1 MNIKHYILLPIS
13 ALMLA
18 SCASDEATN
27 NAPSADDRL
36 PLRFATSLSTERPL
50 TRAYDN
56 TIEATDELLS
66 YVRHVYDNGGARTS
80 VQASLVTIKDNQPT
94 TALYWDDFSHSNS
107 TDTDLRTPG
116 HALQSYYGYCY
127 NGGTPTTALDE
138 ETGELG
144 WTIAADQTTAEA
156 VKTNDLLWSKEQT
169 PVEYK
174 HAKDDH
180 GTINVPYTHAM
191 SKFTVVVVAGDG
203 FKADDLD
210 AATVTLHGM
219 NKQGTF
225 TAPTAEVVAEG
236 TTEVKMHGNAA
247 STTTDKKPCR
257 AFEAVVVPNTAL
269 NGNEQQL
276 ATIEMDGNNYKV
288 MVSESMLKS
297 WTTGLTDGKSRSGV
311 NYKLTVTLNKQ
322 AVAVTATLSGWS
334 DVTAEG
340 TGEIQFANDVKTI
353 GTNDT
358 SLKDGDKFRLYWK
371 KSDAAD
377 YDYATTATYDGSKFN
392 NSPAIYWPNGSTS
405 YYFRALSGTD
415 VTNVAQGKDVLWG
428 TSGDEAI
435 APRTGTVPLT
445 FSHAMSKVKV
455 VLETSDNEKSKVDF
469 TDAAIKMTQITTDGS
484 IDIATGAVSAGSTT
498 TDVTIAGET
507 IMVPQTISADA
518 RIIITLADGTTYS
531 LALKGITD
539 IVEWKRGESYTYT
552 IHVEKEAVKF
562 RAVITPWKEEKGS
575 GNASL
580 DWD

>member
-80 VQASLVTIKDNQPT
+80 VQASLVTIKDNQPI

-127 NGGTPTTALDE
+127 NGGTPATALDE
-138 ETGELG
+138 ETGELR

-156 VKTNDLLWSKEQT
+156 VKTNDLLWSDEQN
-169 PVEYK
+169 PVEYQ
-174 HAKDDH
+174 HAKDAH

-191 SKFTVVVVAGDG
+191 SKFTIVVVAGDG
-203 FKADDLD
+203 FKTDDLKT
-210 AATVTLHGM
+210 ATVTLHGM
-219 NKQGTF
+219 NLKGTF
-225 TAPTAEVVAEG
+225 TAPTAEVTAEG

-247 STTTDKKPCR
+247 STTTDNKPYR

-288 MVSESMLKS
+288 MVSESMLTR
-297 WTTGLTDGKSRSGV
+297 WADGIADGKSQSGV
-311 NYKLTVTLNKQ
+311 NYKLIVTLNKQ

-353 GTNDT
+353 GTNAT

-518 RIIITLADGTTYS
+518 KIVITLANGTTYS

>member
-1 MNIKHYILLPIS
+1 MNIKHYILLQIS

-18 SCASDEATN
+18 SCASDEAANSDSTT
-27 NAPSADDRL
+27 DERL
-36 PLRFATSLSTERPL
+36 PLRFATSLSTECPL

-56 TIEATDELLS
+56 TIETTDELLS
-66 YVRHVYDNGGARTS
+66 YVRHVYGEGTGRTS
-80 VQASLVTIKDNQPT
+80 VQASLVTIKNNQPT
-94 TALYWDDFSHSNS
+94 KALYWDDFSQA
-107 TDTDLRTPG
+107 TDDGSKDLHTTG

-127 NGGTPTTALDE
+127 NGATVTDGQLIE
-138 ETGELG
+138 ETGVLSWETG
-144 WTIAADQTTAEA
+144 ADQTAGI
-156 VKTNDLLWSKEQT
+156 KPYDLLWSKEQT

-174 HAKDDH
+174 HAKNDH

-236 TTEVKMHGNAA
+236 TTTDVKMYGH
-247 STTTDKKPCR
+247 SKTDMQR
-257 AFEAVVVPNTAL
+257 AFEAVVVPTTSLAKDN
-269 NGNEQQL
+269 L
-276 ATIEMDGNNYKV
+276 ATITMAGNTYQVKV
-288 MVSESMLKS
+288 SGNMLTE
-297 WTTGLTDGKSRSGV
+297 WTTGITDGKSQSGV

-322 AVAVTATLSGWS
+322 AIAINATLAGWT
-334 DVTAEG
+334 DVAATS
-340 TGEIQFANDVKTI
+340 TGEIQFANDVTEV
-353 GTNDT
+353 GANDA
-358 SLKDGDKFRLYWK
+358 SLKSGNAFRLYWQE
-371 KSDAAD
+371 SNATEG
-377 YDYATTATYDGSKFN
+377 YVYATTATYDSDSKTFTN
-392 NSPAIYWPNGSTS
+392 TPAIYWPNGSDS

-518 RIIITLADGTTYS
+518 KIFITLQDGTTYS

-575 GNASL
+575 GKASL

>member
-66 YVRHVYDNGGARTS
+66 YVRHVYDNSGARTS

-236 TTEVKMHGNAA
+236 TTTDVKMYGH
-247 STTTDKKPCR
+247 SKTDMQR
-257 AFEAVVVPNTAL
+257 AFEAVVVPTTSLAKDN
-269 NGNEQQL
+269 L
-276 ATIEMDGNNYKV
+276 ATITMAGNTYQVKV
-288 MVSESMLKS
+288 SGNMLTE
-297 WTTGLTDGKSRSGV
+297 WTTGITDGKSQSGV

-322 AVAVTATLSGWS
+322 AIAINATLAGWT
-334 DVTAEG
+334 DVAATG
-340 TGEIQFANDVKTI
+340 TGEILFANDVTEV
-353 GTNDT
+353 GANDA
-358 SLKDGDKFRLYWK
+358 SLKSGDAFRLYWQ
-371 KSDAAD
+371 KSNATEG
-377 YDYATTATYDGSKFN
+377 YVYATTATYDGDSKTFTN
-392 NSPAIYWPNGSTS
+392 IPAIYWPNGSDS